1 MNWFS
6 EKLCQLQNAFSFN
19 NSRTNPV
26 EDNEENDLHTLKVT
40 ELKAMAK
47 ERGFKG
53 YTSLRKAQL
62 IEMLQQN

>member
-1 MNWFS
+1 MSWFMKKFY
-6 EKLCQLQNAFSFN
+6 ELQNVLAP
-19 NSRTNPV
+19 RTT
-26 EDNEENDLHTLKVT
+26 EEETSVSLETLKVT
-40 ELKAMAK
+40 ELKALAK

>member
-6 EKLCQLQNAFSFN
+6 EKICQLQNVFSFGKNQTEITHN
-19 NSRTNPV
+19 ND
-26 EDNEENDLHTLKVT
+26 ECDLNTFKVT

-53 YTSLRKAQL
+53 YTSLRKAEL

>member
-1 MNWFS
+1 MSWFS
-6 EKLCQLQNAFSFN
+6 EKICQLQNAFSFGN
-19 NSRTNPV
+19 NKTDSTQN
-26 EDNEENDLHTLKVT
+26 NDRDLSTFKVT

-53 YTSLRKAQL
+53 YTSLRKAEL